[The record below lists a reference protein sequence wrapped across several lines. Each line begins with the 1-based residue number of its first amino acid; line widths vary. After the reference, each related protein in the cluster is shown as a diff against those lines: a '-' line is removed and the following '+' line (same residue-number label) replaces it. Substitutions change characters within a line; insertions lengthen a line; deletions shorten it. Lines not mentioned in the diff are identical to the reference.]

1 MLFRSA
7 RERTLYIGD
16 SGIDMETAKAAGV
29 RSAGVAWGF
38 RTRTELE
45 QAGADHIVDRAEE
58 LLGIL

>member
-1 MLFRSA
+1 
-7 RERTLYIGD
+7 
-16 SGIDMETAKAAGV
+16 METAKAAGV
-29 RSAGVAWGF
+29 RSAGVALGF